1 MGKPLEL
8 NGRRFG
14 RLVAIQFSHSAK
26 RQRYWQCECDCGGS
40 VTVRAADLSRG
51 NTQSCGCL
59 QSERTAE
66 HNLKH
71 GLSKLPEYSV
81 WSMMIQRCEN
91 PNVRNFHRYGGRG
104 IKVCSRWKNSFEE
117 FYSDMGPRPFPKAQ
131 IDRENNNGNYEPN
144 NCRWATQAENLANRG
159 Y

>member
-1 MGKPLEL
+1 
-8 NGRRFG
+8 
-14 RLVAIQFSHSAK
+14 
-26 RQRYWQCECDCGGS
+26 
-40 VTVRAADLSRG
+40 
-51 NTQSCGCL
+51 
-59 QSERTAE
+59 
-66 HNLKH
+66 
-71 GLSKLPEYSV
+71 
-81 WSMMIQRCEN
+81 MIQRCEN